1 MHISTPLRSRT
12 LLCAPLCA
20 TLLLSLS
27 ACSKDKKPE
36 SATTQAAQT
45 SAETAKAP
53 TQQAKGVQGVLDGET
68 YELFYP
74 QQEGAPISVRPKP
87 GFKVNKDFPHRLKLK
102 GAEVTGEIKP
112 EQLEFAIASA
122 TASCEG
128 SCEGSADFSI
138 CNDQMCKLYRD
149 VKLSWEV
156 SAKSSEAAPTPA
168 PTPTTETA
176 PAPATETTEAP

>member
-1 MHISTPLRSRT
+1 MHTAPHSALNTPLYAS
-12 LLCAPLCA
+12 LAASLV
-20 TLLLSLS
+20 LSLS

-36 SATTQAAQT
+36 SASTQPDQTAHTAQPAQT
-45 SAETAKAP
+45 SA
-53 TQQAKGVQGVLDGET
+53 QQAKGVLDGET

-74 QQEGAPISVRPKP
+74 QQKGAAISVRPKP
-87 GFKVNKDFPHRLKLK
+87 GFKVNKDFPHRLKIK

-112 EQLEFAIASA
+112 EQLEFAVASA

-128 SCEGSADFSI
+128 TCEGSADFSI

-156 SAKSSEAAPTPA
+156 SAKSPEAAPTPA
-168 PTPTTETA
+168 PTKD
-176 PAPATETTEAP
+176 TTEAP